1 MLAAFQQ
8 QQTRKFSPITNTSAS
23 CLNIQ
28 PNPPKISI
36 APSVISVIGV
46 HMEKNKLKVRT
57 GQSTEL
63 SASVLPM
70 QATNKELIWTNMN
83 ADVITLYPKGDT
95 VTITGKSA
103 GRAVVIVTTAE
114 GKFRDLCIIHVQP
127 YFNVWI
133 FIFYMI
139 NKLLF
144 IFRRNDFCLMCA
156 VNNFKSI
163 K

>member
-36 APSVISVIGV
+36 APSVVSVIGV

-63 SASVLPM
+63 SASVLPV
-70 QATNKELIWTNMN
+70 QATNNELIWTNTN
-83 ADVITLYPKGDT
+83 ADVITLYPKDDT

-127 YFNVWI
+127 YMTNP
-133 FIFYMI
+133 
-139 NKLLF
+139 K
-144 IFRRNDFCLMCA
+144 
-156 VNNFKSI
+156 
-163 K
+163 

>member
-1 MLAAFQQ
+1 MLASLQQ
-8 QQTRKFSPITNTSAS
+8 KHIRKFSPITNTSTS
-23 CLNIQ
+23 RLSIQ

-46 HMEKNKLKVRT
+46 HIGKNKLKIKT

-70 QATNKELIWTNMN
+70 QATNQELIWTNMN
-83 ADVITLYPKGDT
+83 SDVITIHPKGDT

-114 GKFRDLCIIHVQP
+114 GKFRDLCVIHVQP
-127 YFNVWI
+127 YMTNP
-133 FIFYMI
+133 
-139 NKLLF
+139 K
-144 IFRRNDFCLMCA
+144 
-156 VNNFKSI
+156 
-163 K
+163 

>member
-8 QQTRKFSPITNTSAS
+8 QHIRKFSPITNTSTS
-23 CLNIQ
+23 RLSIQ

-46 HMEKNKLKVRT
+46 HIGKNKLKIKT

-70 QATNKELIWTNMN
+70 QATNQELIWTNMN
-83 ADVITLYPKGDT
+83 SDVITIYPKGNT

-103 GRAVVIVTTAE
+103 GRAVVLVTTAE
-114 GKFRDLCIIHVQP
+114 GKFRDLCVIHVQP
-127 YFNVWI
+127 YMTNP
-133 FIFYMI
+133 
-139 NKLLF
+139 K
-144 IFRRNDFCLMCA
+144 
-156 VNNFKSI
+156 
-163 K
+163 

>member
-1 MLAAFQQ
+1 MLAALQQ

-36 APSVISVIGV
+36 APSVISVIGI
-46 HMEKNKLKVRT
+46 HIQKNKLKIKT
-57 GQSTEL
+57 GQSADL

-70 QATNKELIWTNMN
+70 QATNQELIWTNMN
-83 ADVITLYPKGDT
+83 SDVITIYPKGES

-114 GKFRDLCIIHVQP
+114 GKFRDLCIVHVQP
-127 YFNVWI
+127 YMTNP
-133 FIFYMI
+133 
-139 NKLLF
+139 K
-144 IFRRNDFCLMCA
+144 
-156 VNNFKSI
+156 
-163 K
+163 

>member
-1 MLAAFQQ
+1 MLASLQQ
-8 QQTRKFSPITNTSAS
+8 KHIRKFSPITNTSTS
-23 CLNIQ
+23 RLSIQ

-46 HMEKNKLKVRT
+46 HIGKNKLKIKT

-70 QATNKELIWTNMN
+70 QATNQELIWTNMN
-83 ADVITLYPKGDT
+83 SDVITIHPKGDT

-114 GKFRDLCIIHVQP
+114 GKFRDLCVVHVQP
-127 YFNVWI
+127 YMTNP
-133 FIFYMI
+133 
-139 NKLLF
+139 K
-144 IFRRNDFCLMCA
+144 
-156 VNNFKSI
+156 
-163 K
+163 

>member
-8 QQTRKFSPITNTSAS
+8 QHIRKFSPITNTSAS
-23 CLNIQ
+23 RLNIQ

-46 HMEKNKLKVRT
+46 HMEKNKLKIKT

-83 ADVITLYPKGDT
+83 SDVITIYPKGET
-95 VTITGKSA
+95 VTITGQSA

-114 GKFRDLCIIHVQP
+114 GKFRDLCV
-127 YFNVWI
+127 
-133 FIFYMI
+133 
-139 NKLLF
+139 
-144 IFRRNDFCLMCA
+144 
-156 VNNFKSI
+156 
-163 K
+163 

>member
-8 QQTRKFSPITNTSAS
+8 KHIRKFSPITNTSTS
-23 CLNIQ
+23 RLNIQ

-46 HMEKNKLKVRT
+46 HMGKNKLKIKT
-57 GQSTEL
+57 GQSTKL

-70 QATNKELIWTNMN
+70 QATNQELIWTNMN
-83 ADVITLYPKGDT
+83 SDVITIYPKGDT

-114 GKFRDLCIIHVQP
+114 GKFRDLCVVHVQP
-127 YFNVWI
+127 YMTNP
-133 FIFYMI
+133 
-139 NKLLF
+139 K
-144 IFRRNDFCLMCA
+144 
-156 VNNFKSI
+156 
-163 K
+163 

>member
-8 QQTRKFSPITNTSAS
+8 QHIRKYSPMTNTSAS
-23 CLNIQ
+23 RLNIQ

-36 APSVISVIGV
+36 APSVISVIGI
-46 HMEKNKLKVRT
+46 HMQKNKLKIKT
-57 GQSTEL
+57 GQSADL

-83 ADVITLYPKGDT
+83 SDIITIYPKGDT

-114 GKFRDLCIIHVQP
+114 GKFRDLCVIHVQP
-127 YFNVWI
+127 YMTNP
-133 FIFYMI
+133 
-139 NKLLF
+139 K
-144 IFRRNDFCLMCA
+144 
-156 VNNFKSI
+156 
-163 K
+163 

>member
-46 HMEKNKLKVRT
+46 HMEKKLKIRT

-63 SASVLPM
+63 SATVLPV
-70 QATNKELIWTNMN
+70 QATNNELIWTNMN
-83 ADVITLYPKGDT
+83 ADVITLYPK
-95 VTITGKSA
+95 
-103 GRAVVIVTTAE
+103 VI
-114 GKFRDLCIIHVQP
+114 Q
-127 YFNVWI
+127 
-133 FIFYMI
+133 
-139 NKLLF
+139 
-144 IFRRNDFCLMCA
+144 
-156 VNNFKSI
+156 
-163 K
+163 